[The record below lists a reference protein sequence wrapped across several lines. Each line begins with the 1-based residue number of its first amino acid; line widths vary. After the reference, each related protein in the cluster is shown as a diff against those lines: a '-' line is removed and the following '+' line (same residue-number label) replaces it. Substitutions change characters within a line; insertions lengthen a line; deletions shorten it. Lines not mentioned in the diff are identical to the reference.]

1 MDYARYIELGYQ
13 IGSGAMESLHRVA
26 SQLRIKRPGP
36 GWLPETAQAVFNLR
50 MLALVG
56 RWDEFWNQPALADHL
71 VTAFQTPSDR
81 GAV

>member
-1 MDYARYIELGYQ
+1 MDCARYIKLGYQ
-13 IGSGAMESLHRVA
+13 IGSGAMESLHRTA

-56 RWDEFWNQPALADHL
+56 RWDEFWNQPDLPDRL
-71 VTAFQTPSDR
+71 LTAFQDASTR